1 MMCRNSNGAENDS
14 RWAGAFLQPSL
25 YLQTSVRHV
34 PEGPILTICGL
45 LYREPIL
52 HSAGQTD
59 HQCTPTAYRRNLR
72 VFSQFLKNICF
83 FINLN
88 SMQTEVMT

>member
-1 MMCRNSNGAENDS
+1 MTCRNSNGAENDN

-45 LYREPIL
+45 LFREPIL

-59 HQCTPTAYRRNLR
+59 HQCTPTAYRKNLEYFHN
-72 VFSQFLKNICF
+72 FSKIYMFLY
-83 FINLN
+83 
-88 SMQTEVMT
+88 